1 MLFSLPGPNTETELA
16 RGDPGEV
23 AEEAG
28 RDPAG
33 RGKQAAVIFTLLR
46 LQGFHTAA
54 LQRQEFPLV
63 LAPGQGHSDPLE
75 AHRGAMETPTW
86 QWGVVKT
93 QWPSSMG
100 CLPFEKGKFVRA
112 AAQGG
117 QRPSPQ
123 PQAVKALTL
132 ARRTSSVLNAEG
144 SAHFILNESA

>member
-1 MLFSLPGPNTETELA
+1 M
-16 RGDPGEV
+16 

-28 RDPAG
+28 RDLAG

-46 LQGFHTAA
+46 LQGFHIAA
-54 LQRQEFPLV
+54 LQRREFPLG
-63 LAPGQGHSDPLE
+63 LAHGQGRSDLLE

-93 QWPSSMG
+93 QWPSCMG
-100 CLPFEKGKFVRA
+100 QLPFEKGEFVGA

-123 PQAVKALTL
+123 PHAVEALTL
-132 ARRTSSVLNAEG
+132 ALRTTSVLNTAG
-144 SAHFILNESA
+144 SARFFF